1 MMTMATGNHN
11 NTVAAQRAT
20 KSTMM
25 ARARWATTTIMMR
38 TMATAM
44 ARCAAARRDT
54 TMMTMATGDDD
65 NDVNGDSAMGNKRG
79 G

>member
-1 MMTMATGNHN
+1 MTMATGNHN

-25 ARARWATTTIMMR
+25 ARARRATTTMTR

-44 ARCAAARRDT
+44 AQWAAARRDT

-65 NDVNGDSAMGNKRG
+65 NDVNGDSAMGNERG

>member
-25 ARARWATTTIMMR
+25 ARARWATTTMMR

-65 NDVNGDSAMGNKRG
+65 NDVNGDSAMGNERG

>member
-1 MMTMATGNHN
+1 
-11 NTVAAQRAT
+11 
-20 KSTMM
+20 
-25 ARARWATTTIMMR
+25 
-38 TMATAM
+38 MATAM

-65 NDVNGDSAMGNKRG
+65 NDVNGDSAMGNERG